1 MSYDNLREAF
11 LSDKVPLGISMDK
24 GMNLH
29 DLAAKHGN
37 PNCRKAFS
45 LAGLEYKWSYDE
57 RLELLKK

>member
-1 MSYDNLREAF
+1 
-11 LSDKVPLGISMDK
+11 MDK

-57 RLELLKK
+57 RLEIVKKMKTMQSMTIGKQKSAIEK